1 MQAPDLVDLA
11 RHASWADAL
20 VWTAVLGYPEAARDG
35 KIHAWLYH
43 AHSVQRVYAT
53 LWRGEEPRIPEEN
66 GLAGALVLARWGYGA
81 NRAVLSYLRTASESD
96 LERILELPWAK
107 RLEEKYGPIAPVTV
121 AETALQVA
129 MHSTHHRGQLA
140 ARLRELG
147 GEAPTVDFIS
157 WLWRGKPEAE
167 WPEEVL
173 AG

>member
-1 MQAPDLVDLA
+1 MERSDLIDLA
-11 RHASWADAL
+11 SHSSWADATM
-20 VWTAVLGYPEAARDG
+20 WAAVLGYAEAARDS
-35 KIHAWLYH
+35 KIHGWLYH
-43 AHSVQRVYAT
+43 AHAVQWAYAH
-53 LWRGEEPRIPEEN
+53 LWRGEELAIPEEEEF
-66 GLAGALVLARWGYGA
+66 GGASALARWGYGA
-81 NRAVLSYLRTASESD
+81 NRAVLSYLRAASESD

-129 MHSTHHRGQLA
+129 MHSTHHRGQVA

-147 GEAPTVDFIS
+147 GEPPTVDLIS